1 MKNKR
6 LAEISDKEGILVHKT
21 IDKRVERTQRY
32 LFDSLLYFKKQNVNY
47 ESISIRDLSDKAG
60 IARQTFYRNY
70 LTKDE
75 VILSRLNQ
83 LMDDFKENLKRNKLT
98 AANFVSLL
106 IKYWNNERSL
116 FELIEWA
123 RIDRAVIDRLTGLNR
138 DIIAQNH
145 IENEY
150 TEFISNYYA
159 GATYMFLKTYVD
171 QNKKSAEQAASLYG
185 KLTNQ
190 CHDLF
195 MGLD

>member
-1 MKNKR
+1 M
-6 LAEISDKEGILVHKT
+6 HKT

-47 ESISIRDLSDKAG
+47 ESISIRNLSDKAG

-70 LTKDE
+70 LTKDA
-75 VILSRLNQ
+75 VILSKLNQ
-83 LMDDFKENLKRNKLT
+83 LMEDFKENLKRNELT

-138 DIIAQNH
+138 DIIAQNN

-195 MGLD
+195 IGLD